1 MNSIKIIPV
10 RFTENG
16 FMTRP
21 FALGGEGAEGLDPAV
36 KYRSCLQNWVIDTGS
51 EVILVDTGLPAEYPD
66 TAADPDAGIFIGSK
80 IKTYLEAL
88 ADLGYKPEQ
97 VLKILITH
105 KHADHTGELRSFPN
119 AQIICSAA
127 EAESE
132 ELKPYNPTVAT
143 FADGPYYE
151 FPASQRIAPGVTY
164 IYAPGHTKGNCIVAV
179 ETDGLFYLIH
189 GDVTY
194 TDVALYE
201 NKLSVVYEDKAAAR
215 ETLDRVRAFC
225 RARPTVYLGTHT
237 PEALESL
244 EAKRIIDLDNPP
256 AVIPPGEIV
265 FKTPTGK
272 YICSVCGYVYDP
284 AEHDG
289 VAFEDL
295 PADWR
300 CPRCKQPKEK
310 FNRA

>member
-1 MNSIKIIPV
+1 MSIKIQPV
-10 RFTENG
+10 RFADNG

-51 EVILVDTGLPAEYPD
+51 EVILVDTGLPAEFPEA
-66 TAADPDAGIFIGSK
+66 AADPDAGIYLGTK

-88 ADLGYKPEQ
+88 ADVGYKPEQ
-97 VLKILITH
+97 VSKILITH
-105 KHADHTGELRSFPN
+105 KHADHTGELRAFPN

-127 EAESE
+127 EAEADE
-132 ELKPYNPTVAT
+132 IKPFNPTVAT
-143 FADGPYYE
+143 FSDGPYYE
-151 FPASQRIAPGVTY
+151 FPASQRVAPGVTY
-164 IYAPGHTKGNCIVAV
+164 LPAPGHTKGNCIVAV

-201 NKLSVVYEDKAAAR
+201 NRLSVVFEDLAAAR

-225 RARPTVYLGTHT
+225 SARPTVYLGTHT

-244 EAKRIIDLDNPP
+244 AQKRVVDLSNPP
-256 AVIPPGEIV
+256 EVIPPGEIV

-289 VAFEDL
+289 VPFEDL

-300 CPRCKQPKEK
+300 CPRCRQPKEK

>member
-1 MNSIKIIPV
+1 MKIIPV

-16 FMTRP
+16 FMTQP

-51 EVILVDTGLPAEYPD
+51 EVILVDTGLPAEFPD
-66 TAADPDAGIFIGSK
+66 SAPTPDATIYVGSK

-97 VLKILITH
+97 VSKILITH
-105 KHADHTGELRSFPN
+105 KHADHTGELRAFPN
-119 AQIICSAA
+119 AQIICTAA
-127 EAESE
+127 EAEADE
-132 ELKPYNPTVAT
+132 IKPYHPTVAA
-143 FADGPYYE
+143 FADGPYHE
-151 FPASQRIAPGVTY
+151 FPASQIVAPGVRY
-164 IYAPGHTKGNCIVAV
+164 LPARGHTTGNALVVV
-179 ETDGLFYLIH
+179 ESDGLYWMIH

-194 TDVALYE
+194 TDVALYA
-201 NKLSVVYEDKAAAR
+201 NKLSVVYEDLAAAR
-215 ETLDRVRAFC
+215 ETLDRCRAFC
-225 RARPTVYLGTHT
+225 AARPTVWLGTHT
-237 PEALESL
+237 PEALENL
-244 EAKRIIDLDNPP
+244 EARRVVDLANPP

-272 YICSVCGYVYDP
+272 YVCSVCGYVYDP

-300 CPRCKQPKEK
+300 CPRCRQPKDK
-310 FNRA
+310 YNPA